1 MADSFL
7 ALADLLKVND
17 QNLAD
22 FEPNDLLQDA
32 PLLQRMAAVGASNG
46 TQHKYLKYTTAAGA
60 AFRDIN
66 NGISQVESED
76 TLVTETLEIMS
87 ANTTVDW
94 QLAKSFKNGP
104 DAYIAREVQRK
115 LRSAYFAV
123 EQQLIYGTGADSN
136 GFAGLATNALL
147 AAYDDTMVID
157 ATGSTANTGSS
168 CWLLR
173 TTADDLAVI
182 AGMDGNIDIG
192 PTELIAATGTTSGTT
207 YPAYFTPVEAYVGM
221 QYGSIYSAARI
232 MNLTAQAGK
241 GLTDALIY
249 DALELFPASR
259 QPNVIVMN
267 RRSLEQLRSSR
278 TATNATGAPAPR
290 PTEVEGIPII
300 VTDAITSTEAI
311 SAA

>member
-7 ALADLLKVND
+7 ALADLIKVND
-17 QNLAD
+17 MNLAD
-22 FEPNDLLQDA
+22 TEPNDLLQDA
-32 PLLQRMAAVGASNG
+32 PLLQFMAAVTASNG

-60 AFRDIN
+60 AFRAIN
-66 NGISQVESED
+66 AGVSQVESED
-76 TLVTETLEIMS
+76 TLVTETLQIMS

-94 QLAKSFKNGP
+94 QLAKNYKGGP

-115 LRSAYFAV
+115 LRSALFAV
-123 EQQLIYGTGADSN
+123 EQQIIYGTGADSG

-147 AAYDDTMVID
+147 AAYDDTMVVNGG
-157 ATGSTANTGSS
+157 GSTADTGSS
-168 CWLLR
+168 CYLLR
-173 TTADDLAVI
+173 TTPDDLAVI
-182 AGMDGNIDIG
+182 AGQDGNIEIG
-192 PTELIAATGTTSGTT
+192 ETTLIAADGGSSTT
-207 YPAYFTPVEAYVGM
+207 YPAYFTPVEAYMGL
-221 QYGSIYSAARI
+221 QYGSIYSAVRI
-232 MNLTAQAGK
+232 LNLTEDAND
-241 GLTDALIY
+241 GLTDAKIY
-249 DALELFPASR
+249 LALEKFPASR

-267 RRSLEQLRSSR
+267 RRSLRQLQSSR